1 MVRHKKE
8 VGIMNVK
15 TKLYASFTVIIA
27 LSVIMGIFGIFEI
40 HSINQASTNLVNEN
54 IPRLSIISSLAKAQ
68 ADHRRMQLAHVI
80 ANDTQ
85 QMASYENEINQLEK
99 SVDDGIAKYA
109 ELTTQKEKI
118 QEFQNDW
125 NQYKNDSQKLIMAS
139 RQNDSNA
146 AMKYASATKSA
157 YEKASNDLRDLKE
170 LNIQTAEQA
179 SADGDAQ
186 TSRIVMIYIVILLI
200 MMIASIVIAF
210 KLSSYIA
217 GMLNTMRQTADKMRD
232 GDFRITPREITVND
246 EFGVMADSLSEMRDN
261 VNRTLKH
268 ILESAETVASSSEE
282 LTASSDQSAQVTQ
295 TIAQSISE
303 VAAMNEKQSD
313 AVNTTSAAIEE
324 ISASIEEIASNA
336 HLASNHA
343 EDASK
348 VADNGGTSIHMA
360 ISQMESIE
368 KVVTESA
375 AVVNE
380 LGERS
385 KEIGMIVETITG
397 IAEQTNLLALNA
409 AIEAARAGDQG
420 RGFAVVAEEVRK
432 LAAESQEAAE
442 KIANLIGTIQS
453 QTENAVQAMN
463 AGTIEV
469 QKGAEVVKESG
480 TAFKRIIELNNDV
493 AQQVKGIAQTTEEAA
508 KASTDVISSVQN
520 VEQASKNVSDHTQT
534 VSAATEEQSAS
545 MEEIASASRNLA
557 EIAQKLNEDV
567 NSFKV

>member
-1 MVRHKKE
+1 
-8 VGIMNVK
+8 MNVK
-15 TKLYASFTVIIA
+15 KKLFASFSAIVI
-27 LSVIMGIFGIFEI
+27 LSIIMGIFGIF
-40 HSINQASTNLVNEN
+40 SIKN
-54 IPRLSIISSLAKAQ
+54 IDSHLNTLNSKTVPLMSLISITSRDLS
-68 ADHRRMQLAHVI
+68 DYRRVQLAHVI
-80 ANDTQ
+80 STDPQ
-85 QMASYENEINQLEK
+85 KQASLE
-99 SVDDGIAKYA
+99 
-109 ELTTQKEKI
+109 
-118 QEFQNDW
+118 
-125 NQYKNDSQKLIMAS
+125 
-139 RQNDSNA
+139 
-146 AMKYASATKSA
+146 
-157 YEKASNDLRDLKE
+157 KE
-170 LNIQTAEQA
+170 LNTIEKDIDNNIEQYLKITSYKDKVLQFQDYWNSYKQQSKELIAISKQNDVNNSALYTNKTKESYDLAFNALDELRMINIQSSKTNAEVSNTVKDRALMLSMIILIIMLTSSLIIAYKLSRYINNSLQIIQTA
-179 SADGDAQ
+179 
-186 TSRIVMIYIVILLI
+186 I
-200 MMIASIVIAF
+200 
-210 KLSSYIA
+210 
-217 GMLNTMRQTADKMRD
+217 DKVRD
-232 GDFRITPREITVND
+232 GDFRITPRTFTKND
-246 EFGVMADSLSEMRDN
+246 EFGALADSLADMREN
-261 VNRTLKH
+261 VNSLLKDIH
-268 ILESAETVASSSEE
+268 QSAETVASSSQE
-282 LTASSDQSAQVTQ
+282 LTASSDQSAQVTNN
-295 TIAQSISE
+295 IAQSISD
-303 VAAMNEKQSD
+303 VATMNEQQSD
-313 AVNTTSAAIEE
+313 SVNKTFSAVKQ
-324 ISASIEEIASNA
+324 ISANIEEIASNA
-336 HLASNHA
+336 NIASSNA
-343 EDASK
+343 EAASK
-348 VADNGGTSIHMA
+348 EAGDGGNSIRTA

-368 KVVTESA
+368 KVVSESA

-453 QTENAVQAMN
+453 QTGNAVQTMN

-520 VEQASKNVSDHTQT
+520 VDQAAKNVSDQTQT

-557 EIAQKLNEDV
+557 EIAQKLNAEV

>member
-1 MVRHKKE
+1 
-8 VGIMNVK
+8 MNVK

-27 LSVIMGIFGIFEI
+27 LSVIIGIFGIFEI

-54 IPRLSIISSLAKAQ
+54 IPRLSIISNIAKDQ

-118 QEFQNDW
+118 QEFQNNW
-125 NQYKNDSQKLIMAS
+125 TQYKNDSKKLVIAS

-146 AMKYASATKSA
+146 AMEYASATKSA

-217 GMLNTMRQTADKMRD
+217 GMLNTMRQTADKLRD
-232 GDFRITPREITVND
+232 GDFRITPRTFTKND
-246 EFGVMADSLSEMRDN
+246 EFGALADSLANMREN
-261 VNRTLKH
+261 VNKLLKDIH
-268 ILESAETVASSSEE
+268 QSSETVASSSQE
-282 LTASSDQSAQVTQ
+282 LTASSDQSAQVTNN
-295 TIAQSISE
+295 IAQSISD
-303 VAAMNEKQSD
+303 VAAMNEQQSD
-313 AVNTTSAAIEE
+313 SVNTTFSAVKQ
-324 ISASIEEIASNA
+324 ISANIEEIASNA
-336 HLASNHA
+336 NIASSNA
-343 EDASK
+343 EAASK
-348 VADNGGTSIHMA
+348 EAGNGGDSIRTA

-368 KVVTESA
+368 KVVSESA

-380 LGERS
+380 LGENS

-463 AGTIEV
+463 AGTSEV
-469 QKGAEVVKESG
+469 KKGSAIVKKSG
-480 TAFKRIIELNNDV
+480 IAFNHIIELNNGV
-493 AQQVKGIAQTTEEAA
+493 AKQVKGIAQTTEEVA
-508 KASTDVISSVQN
+508 KASTNVTNAIQN
-520 VEQASKNVSDHTQT
+520 VEQASKKVADQTQT

-545 MEEIASASRNLA
+545 MEEIASASQNLA
-557 EIAQKLNEDV
+557 EIAQKLNEDI